1 MRRCRYAVEF
11 DVVEHDRK
19 EVKDGEMDIDGEQ
32 NELDEKGEVR
42 KGIKKTLKINLNKE
56 TIPTLIKIMDE
67 DFNNH
72 KCGHCVTKGDYINE
86 LKRLAKARA
95 RKAAREEL

>member
-1 MRRCRYAVEF
+1 MHMLHMHGPRPILGCAAS
-11 DVVEHDRK
+11 
-19 EVKDGEMDIDGEQ
+19 
-32 NELDEKGEVR
+32 
-42 KGIKKTLKINLNKE
+42 
-56 TIPTLIKIMDE
+56 IPTLIKIMDE

-95 RKAAREEL
+95 RKAGGGDARHEEL